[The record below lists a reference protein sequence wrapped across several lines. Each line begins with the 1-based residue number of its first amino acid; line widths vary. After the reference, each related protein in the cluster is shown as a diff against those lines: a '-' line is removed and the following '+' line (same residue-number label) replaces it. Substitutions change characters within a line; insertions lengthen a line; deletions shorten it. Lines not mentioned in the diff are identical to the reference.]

1 VRILIAL
8 SVLAGVIVPA
18 SSALAAG
25 SDGIG
30 ILLADVLARSHDDPL
45 ARSYIVDRLAPGTS
59 VTRRVEIVN
68 STRSPADVA
77 VYPAAAGVRRG
88 TFRFAPGHSRTELS
102 SWTSVSRDVLRLQ
115 PGTRG
120 FETVTIDVPQDA
132 SSGERYAV
140 VWAEVSAPAPATGGV
155 TLVNRVGIRMYL
167 SIGPGARRLGAGDR
181 AVRQTTARGP
191 WQARMQLRSGLIQR
205 VAVAT
210 IRFPR
215 HAGVA
220 KPPTAKVVPA
230 GSSRYVMLA
239 IVILGLVVVAALSLL
254 LSRHRRRRGDLGIAL
269 PGH

>member
-155 TLVNRVGIRMYL
+155 TLVTRVGSRMYL

-181 AVRQTTARGP
+181 AARQTTAPRPLAGTH
-191 WQARMQLRSGLIQR
+191 
-205 VAVAT
+205 AT
-210 IRFPR
+210 QEWA
-215 HAGVA
+215 HS
-220 KPPTAKVVPA
+220 T
-230 GSSRYVMLA
+230 
-239 IVILGLVVVAALSLL
+239 
-254 LSRHRRRRGDLGIAL
+254 RRRSDDPVFPGTPVSRSRRQQRSFRLGRPAT
-269 PGH
+269 